1 MSENQEN
8 NELIE
13 KMFNAGAHFGYSR
26 SRRHPSMKKAVYGVK
41 NNMEIIDLEKSAEA
55 LTAVEKFVASLAAEG
70 KKILFIGSKNQAR
83 DIVEKEA
90 ARIGAPN
97 VKNRWVGGTLTNFD
111 EIKKRILRFQELSD
125 KKEKGELGMYTKKER
140 LLIDRDIENLNRKF
154 GGLVSMTEALPS
166 ALFVVDSKHEQIA
179 VDEAK
184 QLGIPVIALS
194 NSDCDVKGIKY
205 VIPGNDSACASIQF
219 FTGRIVDAYKGAQ
232 KAKK

>member
-1 MSENQEN
+1 
-8 NELIE
+8 
-13 KMFNAGAHFGYSR
+13 
-26 SRRHPSMKKAVYGVK
+26 
-41 NNMEIIDLEKSAEA
+41 MEIIDLEKSAEA

-111 EIKKRILRFQELSD
+111 EIKKRILRLQELSD